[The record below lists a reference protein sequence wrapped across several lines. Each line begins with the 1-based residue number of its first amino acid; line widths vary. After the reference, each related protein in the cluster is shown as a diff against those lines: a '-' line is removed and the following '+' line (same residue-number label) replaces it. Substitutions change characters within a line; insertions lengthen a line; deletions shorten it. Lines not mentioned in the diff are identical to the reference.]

1 MALETVRFGVQLER
15 QTEGA
20 FAEIGQSIEGRK
32 KTDFH
37 RVVIKRIVRL
47 WGEKPEE
54 LEKLGIIRRVY

>member
-20 FAEIGQSIEGRK
+20 FAEIGQSIEERK